1 MEILNEYL
9 IDDALIIV
17 PVLFVIG
24 RIIKETPGAK
34 DWIIPY
40 ALLLVGILL
49 SMLTLGFNADALI
62 QGVLTAG
69 AAVFGNELV
78 KQATERD

>member
-1 MEILNEYL
+1 MDFLNDYL
-9 IDDALIIV
+9 FDEALVII
-17 PVLFVIG
+17 PVLLILG
-24 RIIKETPGAK
+24 RIIKETPRFY

-40 ALLLVGILL
+40 MLLILGIAI
-49 SMLTLGFNADALI
+49 SFFILGFNVDALI

-78 KQATERD
+78 KQAVERD